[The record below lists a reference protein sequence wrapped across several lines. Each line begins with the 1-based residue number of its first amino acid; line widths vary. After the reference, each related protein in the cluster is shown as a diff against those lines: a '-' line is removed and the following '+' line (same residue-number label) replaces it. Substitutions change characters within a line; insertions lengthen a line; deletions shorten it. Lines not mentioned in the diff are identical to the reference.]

1 VQGRGRLSARER
13 LSGRGKGRRSVV
25 LIAVIAVVCAVLVGG
40 VAYEL
45 AARHSPTSPPAAGS
59 SGSTVQA
66 NPAATVKAYF
76 AAINEHRFL
85 KAWELVGER
94 GSFKTFAAGFAG
106 TAHDAVRIV
115 SVKGDVVTATLTA
128 TQQDGSAKTFSGTY
142 TVTNGVIES
151 SDVQELS

>member
-1 VQGRGRLSARER
+1 MQGRGRLSAREH

-40 VAYEL
+40 IAYEL
-45 AARHSPTSPPAAGS
+45 ADRHTPTTSSAAGR
-59 SGSTVQA
+59 SGGTAQA

-85 KAWELVGER
+85 RAWELVGER

-106 TAHDAVRIV
+106 TEHDTVKIV

-128 TQQDGSAKTFSGTY
+128 TQQDGSAKTYSGTY

-151 SDVQELS
+151 ANVQELS